1 MLEFIVLGQVPGTN
15 IHLSFTA
22 ISILLLMTP
31 FTVKGIR
38 KLKLYLAKHKQQTR
52 IEAHSI

>member
-1 MLEFIVLGQVPGTN
+1 MLEFIVLGQVPGTD

-22 ISILLLMTP
+22 IGILLLMTP
-31 FTVKGIR
+31 LAAKGVR
-38 KLKLYLAKHKQQTR
+38 KLKHHLAKHKHQTR